1 MIITIENLSFSYG
14 INTIFENTSF
24 AIDDNEKIGLIGSN
38 GSGKSTL
45 FKLITGELK
54 PEGGNI
60 HQRADL
66 KIGYL
71 KQTALSPEEGTL
83 RDVMRSVF
91 NPIIELA
98 AEIDKIRESL
108 DTLPPEEQMSA
119 VQKLSDMEEDF
130 VQRGGYEYP
139 GRIRGVVKGLGFT
152 DADMEKPVSSFSGGQ
167 KTRIALGTMLLQNPD
182 LLLLDEPTNY
192 LDFDTMAW
200 LENYLKNEAKTFI
213 VISHDRYFLNKICT
227 RIAEIENHRII
238 SFKGDY
244 TAYLSK
250 KAKRDTAL
258 KAKIKKNNQEIK
270 RQQHI
275 IDDLRSRHSIKSMK
289 RAKSR
294 ETKLEKM
301 TTMREFSSPEDIR
314 FQLTP
319 KIRSADDVLKVDALS
334 KSFGDHLLFSD
345 ISFDVFRGDR
355 IGIIGPNGIGKTTLI
370 KILFRQIA
378 SDSGKMIFGPKV
390 YPGYYSQEGTEIT
403 FSDSETLIDIIR
415 EGDISLTDGEIRN
428 LLARFLFTG
437 DDVFKNASELSGG
450 ELARV
455 RLALLMISEANF
467 LLLDEPTNHI
477 DISTKEII
485 EDALSSYDGTIIAV
499 SHDRYFLN
507 RVANRIFCLTKDGLL
522 QYEGNYDDYVER
534 KLSQAS
540 EDNGTVKP
548 HVTKTEMRKQK
559 KEEKAERVKKQN
571 LKKQLKQLEKTIEQT
586 DERIASIENDMCQSD
601 FYNDANRA
609 RALTEEYDSLKI
621 KSEELLNEWEK
632 TALLIDEG

>member
-1 MIITIENLSFSYG
+1 M
-14 INTIFENTSF
+14 
-24 AIDDNEKIGLIGSN
+24 
-38 GSGKSTL
+38 
-45 FKLITGELK
+45 
-54 PEGGNI
+54 
-60 HQRADL
+60 
-66 KIGYL
+66 
-71 KQTALSPEEGTL
+71 
-83 RDVMRSVF
+83 
-91 NPIIELA
+91 
-98 AEIDKIRESL
+98 
-108 DTLPPEEQMSA
+108 
-119 VQKLSDMEEDF
+119 QK
-130 VQRGGYEYP
+130 
-139 GRIRGVVKGLGFT
+139 K
-152 DADMEKPVSSFSGGQ
+152 
-167 KTRIALGTMLLQNPD
+167 
-182 LLLLDEPTNY
+182 
-192 LDFDTMAW
+192 
-200 LENYLKNEAKTFI
+200 
-213 VISHDRYFLNKICT
+213 H
-227 RIAEIENHRII
+227 
-238 SFKGDY
+238 
-244 TAYLSK
+244 
-250 KAKRDTAL
+250 
-258 KAKIKKNNQEIK
+258 IKKNNQEIK

-370 KILFRQIA
+370 KILFRQIV

-415 EGDISLTDGEIRN
+415 EGGISLTDGEIRN

-540 EDNGTVKP
+540 EDNNTVKP

-601 FYNDANRA
+601 FYNDADRA
-609 RALTEEYDSLKI
+609 KALTEEYDSLKI